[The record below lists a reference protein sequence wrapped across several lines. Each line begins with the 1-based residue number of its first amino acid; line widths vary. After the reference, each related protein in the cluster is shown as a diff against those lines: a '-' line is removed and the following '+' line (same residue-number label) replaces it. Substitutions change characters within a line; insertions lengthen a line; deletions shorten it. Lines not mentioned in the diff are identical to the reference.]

1 MPAGG
6 KVTVFGPHPML
17 AITIEALTSEG
28 GDDIHLHA
36 GGQGVWVA
44 RMAAELGAS
53 PVLCGFIGGES
64 GTVLRPLLEQMEV
77 ELRLVET
84 AEGSGAYVHD
94 RRSGERVPIAQSASM
109 PPSRHEIDELF
120 STTVAAALD
129 SGVLAL
135 CGPYPGEALPLE
147 IYGNLVADVK
157 ANGTPVVVDLSRPRL
172 DSALEGGPDLVKIND
187 WELAGYIEGP
197 VDTEERM
204 RAAVQKLI
212 DAGAG
217 AVIITRA
224 EEPAMVVRGDE
235 AWEVVPPRFERGSR
249 EGCGDS
255 MMGGLAACMA
265 AGLDWEQTLR
275 TSAAAGAANFLR
287 AGLGSGSRACD
298 RGSRPQ
304 GRAAVALDR
313 RPEGEIEL
321 GPLDDRSRRGVP
333 HPLQVG
339 RGRLDLGEHAERFAQ
354 VQGPAAVR
362 GVGVA
367 AQHVDEALLRPAS
380 ACRPRSARAG
390 RSRQSPGPGRPRQ

>member
-1 MPAGG
+1 MPTNG

-17 AITIEALTSEG
+17 AITVEALTSEG

-36 GGQGVWVA
+36 AGQGVWVA

-53 PVLCGFIGGES
+53 PILCGFIGGES
-64 GTVLRPLLEQMEV
+64 GAVLRPLLEQMEV
-77 ELRLVET
+77 EMRLVET

-94 RRSGERVPIAQSASM
+94 RRSGERVPVAQSASM
-109 PPSRHEIDELF
+109 PPSRHETDELF

-147 IYGNLVADVK
+147 IYGDLVADVK
-157 ANGTPVVVDLSRPRL
+157 ANGTPVIVDLS
-172 DSALEGGPDLVKIND
+172 
-187 WELAGYIEGP
+187 
-197 VDTEERM
+197 RM

-224 EEPAMVVRGDE
+224 EEPAMVVRGEE
-235 AWEVVPPRFERGSR
+235 AWELVPPRFERGSR

-275 TSAAAGAANFLR
+275 TGAAAGAANFLR
-287 AGLGSGSRACD
+287 AGLGSGSRAVIED
-298 RGSRPQ
+298 LARK
-304 GRAAVALDR
+304 VELR
-313 RPEGEIEL
+313 RL
-321 GPLDDRSRRGVP
+321 
-333 HPLQVG
+333 
-339 RGRLDLGEHAERFAQ
+339 
-354 VQGPAAVR
+354 
-362 GVGVA
+362 
-367 AQHVDEALLRPAS
+367 
-380 ACRPRSARAG
+380 
-390 RSRQSPGPGRPRQ
+390 